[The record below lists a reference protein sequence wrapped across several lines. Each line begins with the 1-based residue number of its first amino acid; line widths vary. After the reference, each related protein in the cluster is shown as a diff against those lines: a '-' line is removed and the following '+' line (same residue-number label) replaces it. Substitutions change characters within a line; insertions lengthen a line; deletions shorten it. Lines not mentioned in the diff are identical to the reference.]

1 MVKDLL
7 NEVETDDLRELFADL
22 VIKAMVADA
31 MDIDGSEEYQL
42 ILGIAVVAIDEEIS
56 RRREEM

>member
-7 NEVETDDLRELFADL
+7 NEFETDDLRELSADL
-22 VIKAMVADA
+22 VMRSMIADA
-31 MDIDGSEEYQL
+31 MDIDGTEVYQL
-42 ILGIAVVAIDEEIS
+42 ILGIAIVAIDEEIS

>member
-7 NEVETDDLRELFADL
+7 NEFGTDDLRELFADL
-22 VIKAMVADA
+22 VMRSMIAET
-31 MDIDGSEEYQL
+31 MDIEGSEVYQL